1 MTLLK
6 KTIIYLVWMHLW
18 KSHHV
23 HFVVGGLSLFKR
35 LFIFLATCVDPL
47 AWWWIHETQFPNVS
61 LLAKQILKII
71 GSQIEIECV
80 FNLARILITLRHCKL
95 HMDNLDWIIT
105 MVKNWPDN
113 SHLNFSW
120 HKDLTNFLKIKFVLA
135 ENNYDLIEKL
145 NYFEQLE
152 LDKD

>member
-1 MTLLK
+1 
-6 KTIIYLVWMHLW
+6 MHLW

-80 FNLARILITLRHCKL
+80 FNLVDVLTTLRHCRL
-95 HMDNLDWIIT
+95 QVDNLNRIIT
-105 MVKNWPDN
+105 MVKNWLDDPHIN
-113 SHLNFSW
+113 YSL
-120 HKDLTNFLKIKFVLA
+120 HKDLTYFLKVEFSLA
-135 ENNYDLIEKL
+135 EDNYDLIE
-145 NYFEQLE
+145 
-152 LDKD
+152 